1 MFGHMGDEGKNFVH
15 TVMKFTLN
23 YQHHITEKFIHRLPE
38 KPISCIKLRDQYKT
52 LTVEYGCSCNFRR
65 TSNCYPSPV
74 LHGIKNA
81 DDNVGKIT
89 IPTSRTLSKT
99 REKQVCEELNIP
111 KKVQDM
117 SSRILELKK
126 QKRGIDKNIAKLE
139 KEMEKI
145 FDQAD
150 IDCMEIEMGL
160 LVRRKTDQGYEWL
173 VEL

>member
-1 MFGHMGDEGKNFVH
+1 M
-15 TVMKFTLN
+15 
-23 YQHHITEKFIHRLPE
+23 
-38 KPISCIKLRDQYKT
+38 
-52 LTVEYGCSCNFRR
+52 
-65 TSNCYPSPV
+65 

-81 DDNVGKIT
+81 DDDVGKIT

-139 KEMEKI
+139 KEMGKI
-145 FDQAD
+145 FDQAGV
-150 IDCMEIEMGL
+150 DCMEIEMGL
-160 LVRRKTDQGYEWL
+160 LVRRKTEQGYEWL